1 MKSPTSAELEEYK
14 ALTRAD
20 LQDVR
25 DQISKCP
32 RLTGFLK
39 TWPDAVEGHIEAMK
53 SDLKISDAAY
63 HLFRIF
69 RDEQGLIQEIEDGL
83 ALIEPLARAAGKT
96 DSSRET
102 PQRLA
107 IRSMDQINQ
116 IESAIFEIVILRGLI
131 RAASSAG
138 IKIELYP
145 NVGTGKSNVEARLWI
160 DGRWCY
166 VEAKALG
173 YTKNMPGAQGQRVG
187 AMSIDSMTA
196 PIAKALEEKTTGG
209 KQLACVSP
217 GEPAVVFLAQKG
229 FLERQIANATA
240 RDFMASRPAPL
251 SGVLMFGSALCRT
264 APDLVVSPA
273 ASCPLTDKEA
283 GFFHEVHRH
292 HGFNHADY
300 LRVANRIVKVAKAS
314 VTTCG
319 ARPQT
324 RLRERVTLYLIAKVV
339 TTFESIVCLMELGH
353 DCDAHIL
360 ARSLLEAYAKAHYI
374 KLSPDPD
381 KAAKEFA
388 DHWIKKTA
396 KAFKR
401 AEGYPEP
408 FFKDFLADVD
418 PQKEMR
424 ARDTKTVYWVEKI
437 TEMFNKISADTTI
450 GTFPREWYDIL
461 SDLVHSN
468 ASAMRLYLDPKA
480 KFSPFLSRPGSRK
493 DRSPLLHVLCAITM
507 MAVELL
513 CEAFDQPKPAES
525 PELASAMH
533 ALPSAPTA
541 P

>member
-1 MKSPTSAELEEYK
+1 MKRPTDGELADYK
-14 ALTRAD
+14 TLTRAD
-20 LQDVR
+20 LQDLR
-25 DQISKCP
+25 DQLSKSP
-32 RLTGFLK
+32 RLMDFLK

-69 RDEQGLIQEIEDGL
+69 RDEHGLIQEIEDGL
-83 ALIEPLARAAGKT
+83 RLIEPLARAAGKT
-96 DSSRET
+96 ASYRET
-102 PQRLA
+102 PRRLPT
-107 IRSMDQINQ
+107 RSMDQINQ
-116 IESAIFEIVILRGLI
+116 IESAIFEIIILRGLI
-131 RAASSAG
+131 RAASSVEL
-138 IKIELYP
+138 KIDLYP

-209 KQLACVSP
+209 KQLACVP
-217 GEPAVVFLAQKG
+217 AGEPSVVFLAQKG
-229 FLERQIANATA
+229 FLERQIANFTA

-251 SGVLMFGSALCRT
+251 SAVLMFGSAFCRT

-273 ASCPLTDKEA
+273 ASCPLTEREA
-283 GFFHEVHRH
+283 GFLQEVHRH
-292 HGFNHADY
+292 HGFNYADY
-300 LRVANRIVKVAKAS
+300 LRVANRIVAVAKAN
-314 VTTCG
+314 VTACG
-319 ARPQT
+319 AHPQT
-324 RLRERVTLYLIAKVV
+324 CLRERVTLYLITKAV
-339 TTFESIVCLMELGH
+339 TTFESIVRLMELGH
-353 DCDAHIL
+353 DCDAQIL
-360 ARSLLEAYAKAHYI
+360 ARSLLEAFAKAHYI
-374 KLSPDPD
+374 KLSPDPE

-396 KAFKR
+396 KAFNR

-418 PQKEMR
+418 PQKQMR
-424 ARDTKTVYWVEKI
+424 ARATKTVYWVERV
-437 TEMFNKISADTTI
+437 TEMFNKISADATI

-480 KFSPFLSRPGSRK
+480 NFSPFLSRPGSRK
-493 DRSPLLHVLCAITM
+493 DRSPLLHVLCAVTM

-513 CEAFDQPKPAES
+513 CEAFGQPKPAES
-525 PELASAMH
+525 PELVSALA

-541 P
+541 A

>member
-1 MKSPTSAELEEYK
+1 MESPTAAELEEYK

-25 DQISKCP
+25 DQISKSP

-69 RDEQGLIQEIEDGL
+69 RDEHGLIQEIEDGL
-83 ALIEPLARAAGKT
+83 RLIEPLARAAGKT
-96 DSSRET
+96 DSYRET
-102 PQRLA
+102 PRRLS

-116 IESAIFEIVILRGLI
+116 TESAIFEIVVLRGLI

-145 NVGTGKSNVEARLWI
+145 NVGGGRSNVEARLWI

-173 YTKNMPGAQGQRVG
+173 YTKKLPGARGQRVG
-187 AMSIDSMTA
+187 AMSIDAMTT
-196 PIAKALEEKTTGG
+196 PITTALKEKTTDG
-209 KQLACVSP
+209 KQLTCVPLGAS
-217 GEPAVVFLAQKG
+217 ALVFLAQKG
-229 FLERQIANATA
+229 FLDRKIASATA
-240 RDFMASRPAPL
+240 GDFMASMPAPL

-264 APDLVVSPA
+264 APDLVISPT
-273 ASCPLTDKEA
+273 ASCALTESEA
-283 GFFHEVHRH
+283 AFFREVHRH

-300 LRVANRIVKVAKAS
+300 LRVANRIVEVAKAN
-314 VTTCG
+314 VTACG

-324 RLRERVTLYLIAKVV
+324 SLRERITLYLIAKAV
-339 TTFESIVCLMELGH
+339 TTFESIVRLMELGH
-353 DCDAHIL
+353 DCDAQIL
-360 ARSLLEAYAKAHYI
+360 ARSLLEAFAKAHYI
-374 KLSPDPD
+374 KLSADPE
-381 KAAKEFA
+381 KAAKEFS

-418 PQKEMR
+418 PQRQMR
-424 ARDTKTVYWVEKI
+424 ARTTKTVYWVENV
-437 TEMFNKISADTTI
+437 TEMFNKISADATI

-468 ASAMRLYLDPKA
+468 ASAIRLYLDPKA

-493 DRSPLLHVLCAITM
+493 DRSPLLHVLCAVTM

-513 CEAFDQPKPAES
+513 CDAFGQPKPTES
-525 PELASAMH
+525 PELVSAIQ
-533 ALPSAPTA
+533 ALPTAPTA